1 MVLEKVKKSDVTITG
16 IVLSLILV
24 IGLFSIMFLY
34 FQGQGNNE
42 GMIVDSKYNDTYN
55 RLSTSQSQISNNI
68 NTIQDNFGNVSEADN
83 TFQVAW
89 NGLKG
94 LGNILTLPI
103 RFLGNSVDVITAI
116 FIPLDVI
123 PPIVL
128 TLIKM
133 GIIVVIVLVL
143 LAALTGGN
151 PKT

>member
-16 IVLSLILV
+16 IVISLILV
-24 IGLFSIMFLY
+24 IGIFGLMFLY
-34 FQGQGNNE
+34 LQKQGEDND
-42 GMIVDSKYNDTYN
+42 MIVDSKYNDTYN
-55 RLSTSQSQISNNI
+55 RLSTSQGQLSGNI
-68 NTIQDNFGNVSEADN
+68 DGIQDNFGNVSEADN

-103 RFLGNSVDVITAI
+103 RFLGNSVDIITAI

-133 GIIVVIVLVL
+133 GLIIVIMLVL